1 MLTLTYP
8 VPNRQWLPTDRD
20 RIGRSS
26 NGIWTPTTLK
36 AQTPSDSMIRLPL
49 DQWVPGRRIRF
60 AVCSTNCGN
69 FVRQR
74 EGLSGVFQW
83 LPVVRGGICAP
94 GVLASTGARPHCTVV
109 CQYHSAGNTGA
120 SHHGHQGLGCAVC
133 SSSREM
139 DSILKAFDVAMAFNW
154 KSQQMK
160 HSSAFMSSTQNWMR
174 KHIALLHS
182 SLSS

>member
-1 MLTLTYP
+1 
-8 VPNRQWLPTDRD
+8 
-20 RIGRSS
+20 
-26 NGIWTPTTLK
+26 
-36 AQTPSDSMIRLPL
+36 MIRLPL
-49 DQWVPGRRIRF
+49 DQVGIRQTNPFRRLLYQLWQLCQTARGSL
-60 AVCSTNCGN
+60 CS
-69 FVRQR
+69 V
-74 EGLSGVFQW
+74 S
-83 LPVVRGGICAP
+83 VVARGGICAP

>member
-1 MLTLTYP
+1 MFQKIYILIYTDILLSHHVYYLVTYPVLHTLAAESNGMLTLTYP

-74 EGLSGVFQW
+74 EGLSAVFQW
-83 LPVVRGGICAP
+83 LPVEESALPVSWQARARGRTARWCVSITWQGIREPAIMDIKDLGVQCAR
-94 GVLASTGARPHCTVV
+94 AAERWI
-109 CQYHSAGNTGA
+109 
-120 SHHGHQGLGCAVC
+120 
-133 SSSREM
+133 R
-139 DSILKAFDVAMAFNW
+139 F
-154 KSQQMK
+154 
-160 HSSAFMSSTQNWMR
+160 
-174 KHIALLHS
+174 
-182 SLSS
+182 

>member
-1 MLTLTYP
+1 MLLFQKIYILIYTDILLSHHVYYLVTYPVLHTLAAESNGMLTLTYP

-94 GVLASTGARPHCTVV
+94 GVLASTAARPHCTVV
-109 CQYHSAGNTGA
+109 CQYHLAGNTGA
-120 SHHGHQGLGCAVC
+120 SHHGLMDIKDLGVQCA
-133 SSSREM
+133 RAAQRW
-139 DSILKAFDVAMAFNW
+139 IRF
-154 KSQQMK
+154 
-160 HSSAFMSSTQNWMR
+160 
-174 KHIALLHS
+174 
-182 SLSS
+182 